1 MRSRRRPRIAPG
13 PRSRNR
19 PLPEQTTI
27 HASPPLALVEEEAVA
42 LEVEAVVGLKL
53 VGPEVAAV
61 QCQTEPVNLGNA
73 RKRATPLPEVPLMLR
88 RMLKLVLWK
97 VTRIPPIPPFLLG

>member
-27 HASPPLALVEEEAVA
+27 HASPPLALVEEAVA
-42 LEVEAVVGLKL
+42 LEVEAVVGLKP
-53 VGPEVAAV
+53 VGSEVAAV
-61 QCQTEPVNLGNA
+61 QCQTEPVNPGNA
-73 RKRATPLPEVPLMLR
+73 RKRATPLPEVPLMR